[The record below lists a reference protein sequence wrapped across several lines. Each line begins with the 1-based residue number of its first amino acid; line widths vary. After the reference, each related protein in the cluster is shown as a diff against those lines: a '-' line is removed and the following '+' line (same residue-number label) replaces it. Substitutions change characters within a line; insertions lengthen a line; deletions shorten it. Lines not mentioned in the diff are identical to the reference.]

1 MDSSTQLVEPRAF
14 PADERNEARSFDL
27 IMRLRV
33 DIAAKG
39 GKFFANGMSGL
50 AEFFLEGVDGFAG
63 GVGVL
68 CGCSRSL
75 ERGLLRSGIHAGGRV
90 PSRSEKR
97 SNRGHPAGDSVQFL
111 AKYRVGDK
119 LSRDLS
125 KRGKLVFANE
135 WEFLNKFQTLYQV
148 CTRHVAMKPDW

>member
-1 MDSSTQLVEPRAF
+1 MDPRAF

-97 SNRGHPAGDSVQFL
+97 SIGGTRQVILCNFLPNTEWATNSLAIYQRG
-111 AKYRVGDK
+111 
-119 LSRDLS
+119 
-125 KRGKLVFANE
+125 AN
-135 WEFLNKFQTLYQV
+135 
-148 CTRHVAMKPDW
+148 

>member
-1 MDSSTQLVEPRAF
+1 
-14 PADERNEARSFDL
+14 
-27 IMRLRV
+27 MRLRV

-90 PSRSEKR
+90 ADNPTTIVLRVQ
-97 SNRGHPAGDSVQFL
+97 GD
-111 AKYRVGDK
+111 ADKYCIYDVLG
-119 LSRDLS
+119 
-125 KRGKLVFANE
+125 
-135 WEFLNKFQTLYQV
+135 
-148 CTRHVAMKPDW
+148 